1 MQLSVA
7 RQHSLDYHYPI
18 LQALSNRLNQ
28 SVLSLK
34 ASDRS
39 TLEKKL
45 HCKLV
50 DSASVELDQAF
61 LVSYL
66 LFASPMPS
74 SSHKSVWLADQ
85 RELVCS

>member
-1 MQLSVA
+1 MQLSAA
-7 RQHSLDYHYPI
+7 RQHSFDYHCPI

-28 SVLSLK
+28 SVLSLE

-39 TLEKKL
+39 NLEQKL

-50 DSASVELDQAF
+50 DSALVELDQAF
-61 LVSYL
+61 LVSYP

-74 SSHKSVWLADQ
+74 SSHRSVWQADQ